1 MNRTIRLLAMVLGI
15 QLLLALGLHFTG
27 PDLATPTLQTP
38 VLSFDRERVDQLLVE
53 GPNDAQVR
61 LTRRDG
67 SWTLPELGDFP
78 ADATRVAQL
87 VARLAELQAGPPV
100 ATSAAAQPRFRVDD
114 TDFER
119 RVTLFSGDDRL
130 TAIYLGSSPGMGQ
143 IHVRADGS
151 DAIHVVELAA
161 FDIPVQTDEWIDRLL
176 VRVPL
181 QDIAAIAIDDLRL
194 ERSQAAPEP
203 SEIEAATLEPKPR
216 QPWNASGLRA
226 GEQLDQQAADA
237 LASQLA
243 ELSISA
249 VLGDAVKPEYGL
261 ESPALTLAVTRTS
274 GEIQTF
280 ALGKSA
286 DGQQY
291 TLKVSHR
298 PEYLRLPSYTAEQL
312 LAAAARDALVSV
324 EEEPG
329 SAEQPGAV
337 EEP

>member
-1 MNRTIRLLAMVLGI
+1 MNRTIRLLALLLGA

-27 PDLATPTLQTP
+27 PDLATPAPQTP
-38 VLSFDRERVDQLLVE
+38 VLSFDRESIDQLRVE
-53 GPNDAQVR
+53 GPDDARVT
-61 LTRRDG
+61 LARRDG

-78 ADATRVAQL
+78 ADATRAAQL
-87 VARLAELQAGPPV
+87 LARLAELQAGPPV
-100 ATSAAAQPRFRVDD
+100 ATSTAAQPRFRVDD

-119 RVTLFSGDDRL
+119 RVTLFAGDRRVAAL
-130 TAIYLGSSPGMGQ
+130 YLGSSPGMGQ

-151 DAIHVVELAA
+151 DATHVVELAA

-176 VRVPL
+176 VRVPR

-194 ERSQAAPEP
+194 ERPTAAPEP
-203 SEIEAATLEPKPR
+203 SETEATTRQPEPR
-216 QPWNASGLRA
+216 QPWQASGLRA
-226 GEQLDQQAADA
+226 DEQLDQQAADT
-237 LASQLA
+237 LAGQLA

-249 VLGDAVKPEYGL
+249 VLGDTEKPEYGL
-261 ESPALTLAVTRTS
+261 ESPALTLEVARSDGDT
-274 GEIQTF
+274 QTF
-280 ALGKSA
+280 SLGKSA

-312 LAAAARDALVSV
+312 LAAAARDALVSA

-329 SAEQPGAV
+329 SAE
-337 EEP
+337 EP